1 MGQLSEPAPQL
12 FDEYSNHVF
21 GRNLDERQRLRY
33 QFSLLREDFNLWFDA
48 MLRLGGLS
56 TDPDRADWSV
66 LDVGCGEGQFVLEI
80 ARRYPRARVVGIDA
94 DAKAIAAASAGAAPD
109 VNVRF
114 LLHDA
119 RHPVPDA
126 ARPDGGFDA
135 AVAWMVL
142 LYLPDRHGALTNLAA
157 ALARG
162 GVLLLGNVP
171 DQPMDLDHPSAVAIA
186 TAGRQAL
193 QRVGMIG
200 LEHDLGPL
208 LEQPGFVDVTTVVP
222 RYLVGGA
229 TSSGQRWHT
238 LALANISAGKR
249 LIVDVCGLMNSAE
262 YDQHLDQLK
271 SAPALDQ
278 SGEARFLVTL
288 ARRA

>member
-1 MGQLSEPAPQL
+1 LL
-12 FDEYSNHVF
+12 DEHSNYIF

-33 QFSLLREDFNLWFDA
+33 QFSLLREDINLWFDA
-48 MLRLGGLS
+48 ALRLGGLS
-56 TDPDRADWSV
+56 TDPDQADWSV
-66 LDVGCGEGQFVLEI
+66 LDVGCGEGHLALEV

-94 DAKAIAAASAGAAPD
+94 DATAIAAASASVTTGA
-109 VNVRF
+109 NVRF
-114 LLHDA
+114 LVHDT
-119 RHPVPDA
+119 RHPIPDDVV
-126 ARPDGGFDA
+126 PDGGFDA

-162 GVLLLGNVP
+162 GVLLLGNIP
-171 DQPMDLDHPSAVAIA
+171 DQPMDVDHPSAVAIA
-186 TAGRQAL
+186 TAGQQAL

-208 LEQPGFVDVTTVVP
+208 LRQAGFADVTTVVP

-229 TSSGQRWHT
+229 TISGQRWY
-238 LALANISAGKR
+238 ALAVANIRAGKR
-249 LIVDVCGLMNSAE
+249 LVVDACRLMDSTD
-262 YDQHLDQLK
+262 YDRHLDQLIH
-271 SAPALDQ
+271 APALDQ
-278 SGEARFLVTL
+278 SGEARFLFTL